1 MYIITISGNISEGA
15 FSIKNDEGNQV
26 LCIFE
31 EHDDAERYVMHL
43 NETGKFPKME
53 YYEVDKDIIIEACE
67 LHGYEYVI
75 ISKDDIVIPPFL
87 FEDDY
92 F

>member
-1 MYIITISGNISEGA
+1 MQFTSLNYNISEGA

-31 EHDDAERYVMHL
+31 ELDDVERYVMHL
-43 NETGKFPKME
+43 NEAGKFPKME
-53 YYEVDKDIIIEACE
+53 YYEVDKNIIIEACE